1 MLDYLASV
9 NQWRHPGEGCI
20 SLSPENQIEANLKSL
35 G

>member
-9 NQWRHPGEGCI
+9 INEDI
-20 SLSPENQIEANLKSL
+20 LEKVASLSPENQIKANLKSL